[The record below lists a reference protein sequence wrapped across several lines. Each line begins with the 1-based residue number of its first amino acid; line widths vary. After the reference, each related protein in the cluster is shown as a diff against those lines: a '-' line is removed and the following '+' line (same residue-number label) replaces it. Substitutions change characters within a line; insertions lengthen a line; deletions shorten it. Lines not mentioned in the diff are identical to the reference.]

1 MKKIL
6 LTTLLAVLAGVTQLR
21 ADTDIYITGST
32 AFRVNVIAA
41 VQNMFSSITVGYADT
56 AQVAGGTTDSYASGK
71 NYVWT
76 ISGTPIT
83 ALTNI
88 TGTLTVHANFTGSVQ
103 GIKAVQNEF
112 STKFTFLDKS
122 GTDTTAHVITNSST
136 IAFSDVFATSTAYP
150 EPSGF
155 GEDTVAI
162 QPFVFVKSESPTVSG
177 ITNITWQEAKALISL
192 GSLPLS
198 FWTQNG
204 GSTNVYMINRT
215 RDSGTRRTVLGEV
228 DDKYAQPFPIN
239 IYYPSVMAFTNY
251 NSTVTGTTNNVV
263 GASLGNL
270 VNNLQWGPGYV
281 GGGDIK
287 SELAIADVQNAAVS
301 YLSFS
306 DAKGISGVNWN
317 YVLSDNGNWPTLAGA
332 GVHGQTTGTNDF
344 TPILTGQYSYW
355 AEEVVDYPTASGS
368 LNTADQDV
376 SLTQLGTG
384 TTPGTFLGVLNYQS
398 YGTNSVL
405 LGSIEREIINSGTSA
420 VGNTAIPI
428 WQMKVNHNGIGGV
441 IAPGHY

>member
-6 LTTLLAVLAGVTQLR
+6 VMTLLAGLAGVTQLR

-32 AFRVNVIAA
+32 AFRASAA
-41 VQNMFSSITVGYADT
+41 AAIYKMFSTVTVGYADT
-56 AQVAGGTTDSYASGK
+56 AQVAGGTTDAWSTSGTK

-76 ISGTPIT
+76 VSGTPVST
-83 ALTNI
+83 LTNI

-103 GIKAVQNEF
+103 GVKAVQ
-112 STKFTFLDKS
+112 TAAKFTFLDKS
-122 GTDTTAHVITNSST
+122 GIDTTAHVITNSST
-136 IAFSDVFATSTAYP
+136 IAFSDVFAFSTAYP

-162 QPFVFVKSESPTVSG
+162 QPFVFVKSESPTVAG

-198 FWTQNG
+198 FWTLNG

-215 RDSGTRRTVLGEV
+215 RDSGTRRTILGEL
-228 DDKYAQPFPIN
+228 DLKYAAPFPVN
-239 IYYPSVMAFTNY
+239 IYYPSALAFTNY
-251 NSTVTGTTNNVV
+251 NNSVAGTTNNVV

-287 SELAIADVQNAAVS
+287 SELALADVQNAAVS
-301 YLSFS
+301 FLSFS

-317 YVLSDNGNWPTLAGA
+317 YVLSYNGNWPTLAGA
-332 GVHGQTTGTNDF
+332 GIHGQTTGTNDF
-344 TPILTGQYSYW
+344 TPILTGQYSTW
-355 AEEVVDYPTASGS
+355 AEEVVDYPTASLPS
-368 LNTADQDV
+368 DQDV

-384 TTPGTFLGVLNYQS
+384 STPGSFLGVLDYQS
-398 YGTNSVL
+398 GGSGTYVV
-405 LGSIEREIINSGTSA
+405 GSLENEIILSGASA
-420 VGNTAIPI
+420 VGNTAIPL

-441 IAPGHY
+441 SAPGHY